1 MKKQNM
7 IKVVMLLALPVVAQ
21 TNDFKKVLGD
31 NSRPEWK
38 RSENGGHNGE
48 GGGRQYA
55 DRYRNMSP
63 EQKAEREE
71 RRFQLMEKTLK
82 EIGVS
87 EEQKIKIL
95 EVQKKLRKDMGAA
108 NLKADEAR
116 ENLSKLEKYGANEAV
131 IYAAIDSVSEAQSE
145 QMKILAKNKMQL
157 ERILGKEKYKQFM
170 NAARTQYQMHGRRGG
185 SGMPTRPDLPPLP
198 NEEGDPKAPLVPSG
212 ESNSSVVPP
221 IP

>member
-7 IKVVMLLALPVVAQ
+7 IKIVMLLAIPVIAQ
-21 TNDFKKVLGD
+21 TNDFEKGSGEY
-31 NSRPEWK
+31 SRPEWK
-38 RSENGGHNGE
+38 RPENGGHNGE

-71 RRFQLMEKTLK
+71 RRLQLMEKTLK

-87 EEQKIKIL
+87 EEQKTQIL
-95 EVQKKLRKDMGAA
+95 ELQKKLRNDMGAA

-116 ENLSKLEKYGANEAV
+116 ETLSKLEKSGAAEEV
-131 IYAAIDSVSEAQSE
+131 IYAAIDTISEVQSE

-185 SGMPTRPDLPPLP
+185 AGMPTRPDLPPLP
-198 NEEGDPKAPLVPSG
+198 DQEKNLKVPNG
-212 ESNSSVVPP
+212 ESSTSLAPP